1 MRGDRIMHTSQKVC
15 DCDIVPPP
23 DVPCGLAEEP
33 ADMRPSFVRR
43 AARENWIS
51 IVSFLL
57 FLVTWELICRFDII
71 GPYQLVPPSQ
81 VIWVFFDK
89 FVDPNPDG
97 ALLQEHIFTSLVV
110 SLSGFSLAAVIGI
123 PLGLF
128 MGWYKPVNLLARPIF
143 DAVRPIPPIAWIP
156 IAILWLGIGLWAKA
170 FIIFLA
176 AFVPCVIN
184 SYTGIRLTNPVL
196 IRVARIYGASNWET
210 FLKIGVPSSV
220 AMIFTGLK
228 LSLNAAWT
236 TLVAAELLAASQGL
250 GYMIQLGRRLARPD
264 IIIVGMLT
272 IGFTGALMSLA
283 LTYIESRFA
292 SSRKLNI

>member
-1 MRGDRIMHTSQKVC
+1 MHTDQKVY
-15 DCDIVPPP
+15 DCGTPP
-23 DVPCGLAEEP
+23 LAAVAAEP
-33 ADMRPSFVRR
+33 GGTQDEKRPNFLFQT
-43 AARENWIS
+43 ARENWIS
-51 IVSFLL
+51 VLSFLF
-57 FLVTWELICRFDII
+57 FLVSWEMVCRLGII
-71 GPYQLVPPSQ
+71 GPFQLVPPSK
-81 VIWVFFDK
+81 VIWVLLDK
-89 FVDPNPDG
+89 LVNPNPDG
-97 ALLQEHIFTSLVV
+97 ALLQEHILTSLGV
-110 SLSGFSLAAVIGI
+110 SLSGFLAAAVIGV
-123 PLGLF
+123 PLGLL

-220 AMIFTGLK
+220 AMIFAGLK

-250 GYMIQLGRRLARPD
+250 GYMIQLGRRLSRPD

-283 LTYIESRFA
+283 LTIIESRFA
-292 SSRKLNI
+292 SSRKLN